1 MAAQGL
7 YFSTD
12 LRGSYLVAESVAIV
26 SMTEATATYCLYD
39 AGAVMGP
46 NGPDGIPTVVDDQIL
61 SLRNDYHLFLESG
74 SWKVGEQ
81 LPLETLGKG
90 NLCPPA
96 E

>member
-1 MAAQGL
+1 
-7 YFSTD
+7 
-12 LRGSYLVAESVAIV
+12 
-26 SMTEATATYCLYD
+26 MTEATATYCLYD